1 MLKKLHILCC
11 CEQRNF
17 LLLLTFTVPGCVTAR
32 TASINYAVITL
43 FNSLDFPVRLTSIIR
58 GSQYGSL
65 GYEKQF
71 SFARRVLAVG
81 GEV

>member
-1 MLKKLHILCC
+1 MNKETSFCYLLSQYQDVLQQ
-11 CEQRNF
+11 EQQA
-17 LLLLTFTVPGCVTAR
+17 L
-32 TASINYAVITL
+32 II
-43 FNSLDFPVRLTSIIR
+43 SLDFPVRLTSIIR